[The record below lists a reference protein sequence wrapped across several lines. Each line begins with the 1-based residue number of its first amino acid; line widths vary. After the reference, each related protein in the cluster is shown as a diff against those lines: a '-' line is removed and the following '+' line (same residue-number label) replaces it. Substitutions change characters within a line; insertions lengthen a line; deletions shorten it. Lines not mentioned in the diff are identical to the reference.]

1 MSVMQ
6 ILAQI
11 LSHTPP
17 WVWGVLVLLVAL
29 GLMARRS
36 RVMPLGRVL
45 VMPAIF
51 LCWGVATLGQRSG
64 GAAALIALWAAMLLV
79 GAVPGWRW
87 APSAQARPEPGSRR
101 LMVPGSLVP
110 LVLGLGIFV
119 VKYVLAVALGMQLAE
134 PMLLRSVDLGL
145 SGLMAGFFLA
155 GLARLLLRLRQPA
168 AG

>member
-1 MSVMQ
+1 MAFVEP
-6 ILAQI
+6 IP
-11 LSHTPP
+11 LSQN
-17 WVWGVLVLLVAL
+17 GV
-29 GLMARRS
+29 R
-36 RVMPLGRVL
+36 
-45 VMPAIF
+45 
-51 LCWGVATLGQRSG
+51 
-64 GAAALIALWAAMLLV
+64 
-79 GAVPGWRW
+79 
-87 APSAQARPEPGSRR
+87 
-101 LMVPGSLVP
+101 LVP